1 MNKMMTLTPSQFVNK
16 VLMKIKVYSAL
27 SPADTH
33 AHLFPDVSLVSAAP
47 EDLTP
52 HIGGAGPGLQEG
64 PCGPH
69 LLPCPPCWD
78 NWVPCSPPCVP
89 SHPNRRGQGVMGWS
103 GGQAAASCM
112 LAPGL
117 PEWGHSSVQGARSR
131 PRVVPGGETPAR
143 SLKEDTW
150 GGTYWPHHSPP
161 GTWAQAPLTPSLSTS
176 GEHSVTRGEM
186 GWGDPL
192 GAPTSFPRN

>member
-131 PRVVPGGETPAR
+131 PRSGPRRRDPSKEPKGRHLGWHLLATPQPTRHLGTGTTYALPLHKWGALSDPRRNGLGGPSR
-143 SLKEDTW
+143 STHFI
-150 GGTYWPHHSPP
+150 P
-161 GTWAQAPLTPSLSTS
+161 
-176 GEHSVTRGEM
+176 
-186 GWGDPL
+186 
-192 GAPTSFPRN
+192 